1 MLDALKMFKQSP
13 SVELYDSAAG
23 DAVKEIGASAIDKRA
38 ALAATQEMRKVALSI
53 VLQLAD
59 DVTENALDADELP
72 SERLDALMSGA
83 LGLDDGEADDVLVQ
97 LLSAHIADALG
108 SLKVPDAVISDMF
121 GEDVDAADSAIDA
134 MAETVIANLPA
145 EGAELDDFVKAFVY
159 GFSESDMS
167 DADDSDDVEEY
178 DAMFGSRKKLSAGQ
192 KTTKKVN
199 GHSLLYKAVKVI
211 RNGIAKVINR
221 RVGGTFVP
229 SAKQKAAM
237 HKLHAKPRTA
247 SMIAKMQ
254 RSSAKGEKMGLHPSV
269 IKKMEADHAVKLASR
284 GTYHPSNF
292 VPQSNAPKHVK
303 EALWKAGEAAKAKFG
318 K

>member
-97 LLSAHIADALG
+97 LLSAHIADALV
-108 SLKVPDAVISDMF
+108 SLKVDNAMIADIF

-145 EGAELDDFVKAFVY
+145 EGAELDDFVKDFAY
-159 GFSESDMS
+159 GFSEPDMS
-167 DADDSDDVEEY
+167 DADSSDEVSEY
-178 DAMFGSRKKLSAGQ
+178 DSMGKPKKKLAVGQ

-199 GHSLLYKAVKVI
+199 GHSVQYKAVKAVRHNKI
-211 RNGIAKVINR
+211 VTVNKRI
-221 RVGGTFVP
+221 GGTVVLTDG
-229 SAKQKAAM
+229 QKAAM
-237 HKLHAKPRTA
+237 KKLHAQPRTS
-247 SMIAKMQ
+247 SMMKDAM
-254 RSSAKGEKMGLHPSV
+254 RSLIKGHTAGIYKGKGVGGLINAHETR
-269 IKKMEADHAVKLASR
+269 IKAIDRARS
-284 GTYHPSNF
+284 F
-292 VPQSNAPKHVK
+292 
-303 EALWKAGEAAKAKFG
+303 
-318 K
+318 